1 MTDRINLVLLITELN
16 IGGAER
22 IVEQLAT
29 RLPRD
34 RYDVKVACLY
44 DPEAVGADI
53 RAAGIPVIHL
63 DMRGKLDLRA
73 PYRLFR
79 LLREQ
84 NIHILHA
91 HLFHANLLA
100 ATIGRLAQIPVIIA
114 TRHSVEIGG
123 EHREWINRL
132 VRYLRDAV
140 VTVSRKVYEAE
151 ARCSGIDAGK
161 LVMIPG
167 GVKLSDFD
175 EIDQALVERL
185 QSAWK
190 IQPKVGLIGT
200 VGRFVEPKGYPHL
213 LDAMV
218 RIQAHLPEVKA
229 LLVGDGELRP
239 AMEEKVQKLG
249 LSDSVVFT
257 GIRRDVPEI
266 LALLDIFVLPS
277 LWEGL
282 PIALLEAMAAG
293 LPVVAT
299 AVGGT
304 PEVVV
309 DGVTGFLV
317 PPRDPQALADAI
329 LRLLRDPELRQRMGE
344 AGRARVAAHFSIEQM
359 VHKTEALYE
368 QLLAEKGLA

>member
-1 MTDRINLVLLITELN
+1 MTKHVNLLLFITELN

-44 DPEAVGADI
+44 APEAVGADI

-63 DMRGKLDLRA
+63 DMRSKLDLRA

-100 ATIGRLAQIPVIIA
+100 ATIGRLAQTPAIIA
-114 TRHSVEIGG
+114 TRHSVEMGG
-123 EHREWINRL
+123 GHREWINRL
-132 VRYLRDAV
+132 VRSSRDAV
-140 VTVSRKVYEAE
+140 VTVSREVYEAE
-151 ARCSGIDAGK
+151 ARRSGIDPGK

-167 GVKLSDFD
+167 GVKISDFD
-175 EIDQALVERL
+175 EVDQVLVKRL
-185 QSAWK
+185 RDEWG
-190 IQPKVGLIGT
+190 IQPESYLIGT
-200 VGRFVEPKGYPHL
+200 VGRFVEPKGYIYL
-213 LDAMV
+213 LDTLV
-218 RIQAHLPEVKA
+218 RLRGQTSEVKA
-229 LLVGDGELRP
+229 LLVGGGALRP
-239 AMEEKVQKLG
+239 AMEEKAEALG
-249 LSDSVVFT
+249 LSDSVIFT

-266 LALLDIFVLPS
+266 LALLDVFVLPS

-299 AVGGT
+299 RVGGV

-309 DGVTGFLV
+309 DGVTGLLV
-317 PPRDPQALADAI
+317 PPRDPGALSEAVLTLLQAPD
-329 LRLLRDPELRQRMGE
+329 LRRKMGQ
-344 AGRARVAAHFSIEQM
+344 AGQERVREHFSVERM
-359 VHKTEALYE
+359 VKQTEDLYVS
-368 QLLAEKGLA
+368 LLKEKGY